1 MRFNV
6 GFASAIIVAA
16 CGGSSPTSYGGAN
29 PPPPPPPPPPPGPTA
44 SVSMTDNAGLTPYAF
59 SPANLSVKVG
69 TTVIW
74 TNNGKA
80 SHTSTSDATPAVWAS
95 GTVAPAGST
104 SCAPNDPYCTPGTT
118 PPGTFNQTFTTAG
131 TYQYHCAFH
140 QAQGMTG
147 TITVTP

>member
-1 MRFNV
+1 MRINV
-6 GFASAIIVAA
+6 GIVSAILAAA
-16 CGGSSPTSYGGAN
+16 CGGSSSTSLGNN
-29 PPPPPPPPPPPGPTA
+29 PPPPPPPPPPPTA
-44 SVSMTDNAGLTPYAF
+44 SVSMTDNSGLSPYAF

-80 SHTSTSDATPAVWAS
+80 THTSTSDATPAVWTS

-118 PPGTFNQTFTTAG
+118 PPGTFQQTFSTAG
-131 TYQYHCAFH
+131 TYSYHCENH
-140 QAQGMTG
+140 GAQGMTG

>member
-6 GFASAIIVAA
+6 GFTLAIIAAA
-16 CGGSSPTSYGGAN
+16 CGGSSATSSGGN

-44 SVSMTDNAGLTPYAF
+44 SVSMTDNAGLAPYAF
-59 SPANLSVKVG
+59 SPATLSVKVG

-80 SHTSTSDATPAVWAS
+80 THTSTSDATPAVWSS
-95 GTVAPAGST
+95 GTVAPAGSM

-118 PPGTFNQTFTTAG
+118 PPGTFQQTFTTAG
-131 TYQYHCAFH
+131 TYAYHCENH
-140 QAQGMTG
+140 GAQGMTG